1 MNDKLIKILLTFTAL
16 YFFGHIAVALAD
28 NPPPPPIIRCIPA
41 GNGTV
46 TCFPI

>member
-16 YFFGHIAVALAD
+16 YFFGHIAAAWAD
-28 NPPPPPIIRCIPA
+28 TAPAPIIRCIPA